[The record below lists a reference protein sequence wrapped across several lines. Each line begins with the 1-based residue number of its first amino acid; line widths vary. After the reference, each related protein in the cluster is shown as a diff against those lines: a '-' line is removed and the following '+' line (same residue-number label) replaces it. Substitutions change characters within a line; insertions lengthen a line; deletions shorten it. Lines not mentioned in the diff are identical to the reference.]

1 MITSPLQRCLETQH
15 FSNTL
20 LSTFSASQYF
30 QIQIIL
36 LNFSHLPFKTK
47 YPYYWVFIM
56 VLWTCLYKPV
66 SLHPFNT
73 YATLTQCHTINT
85 IQY

>member
-1 MITSPLQRCLETQH
+1 MGCKVTEIQQPDSLRHDHKPMETQH

-36 LNFSHLPFKTK
+36 LYFSHLPFKTK
-47 YPYYWVFIM
+47 YSYYWVFK
-56 VLWTCLYKPV
+56 LRYCEHACTSRLAQTT
-66 SLHPFNT
+66 SAL
-73 YATLTQCHTINT
+73 
-85 IQY
+85 